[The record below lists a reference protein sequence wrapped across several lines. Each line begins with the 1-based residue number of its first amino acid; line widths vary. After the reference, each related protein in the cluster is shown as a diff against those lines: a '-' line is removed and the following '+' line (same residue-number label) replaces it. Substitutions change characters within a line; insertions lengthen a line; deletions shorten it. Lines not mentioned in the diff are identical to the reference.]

1 MRGNEDLDENFIK
14 YRDVWDRLVQGER
27 LRRVTSLFS
36 FVLLL
41 SGLPSLA
48 LGKVE

>member
-1 MRGNEDLDENFIK
+1 MRGNEDLDENYIK
-14 YRDVWDRLVQGER
+14 YRDVWERLGQGER
-27 LRRVTSLFS
+27 LRRVTSFFP

-41 SGLPSLA
+41 SRLPSLA